1 MGTVARASFESPGE
15 GVGANGLVDESRL
28 DDLSRLA
35 AGVTSRR
42 LALGVAAAVGGLVL
56 SGNADAAKKS
66 ETSAERWRRKRG
78 RRGRRGQAGPNGPEG
93 PSGPSGPTGPDG
105 PPAGASIVVVS
116 EDCSFPNVGAPGATD
131 GCEAAC
137 PGGYVATG
145 GGYQNGTGLQSIG
158 RVIGTRPVLNG
169 QDQPTGWV
177 TDVEYLQIIGFDVTT
192 YVVCVPE

>member
-1 MGTVARASFESPGE
+1 M
-15 GVGANGLVDESRL
+15 VDESRL

-78 RRGRRGQAGPNGPEG
+78 RRGRRGQQGPNGPEG

-105 PPAGASIVVVS
+105 PPAGASVVVVN
-116 EDCSFPNVGAPGATD
+116 EACSFPNVGAPGATD

-145 GGYQNGTGLQSIG
+145 GGYQMGAGFFDSLG
-158 RVIGTRPVLNG
+158 RVTASRPDQNGDDLPIG
-169 QDQPTGWV
+169 WI
-177 TDVEYLQIIGFDVTT
+177 TDVEYFTVTGFSITT
-192 YVVCVPE
+192 YAICVPE